1 MHLRIN
7 LRTGAGSR
15 SPPLYPLCLA
25 RSRHRCQ
32 PSGLLALNSEYT
44 CRLLLT
50 LGAAN
55 TGAAI
60 SMIRAAANSL
70 FMTLAPYQGVI
81 VSTWTFIEPANL
93 RSDCEYESSER
104 GFCYLWCW
112 GPAIPK
118 SGQGPAFRVVSS
130 YASALPE
137 QLCACRLA
145 PPCTRRERVTR
156 PRGEDHEDLRAA
168 RQSLRVAGPGCLC
181 RSTAQ
186 PLREPIAGARRRP
199 KLSEFSRTLADT
211 FTGVTPTRTRRSAR
225 VMHRGR
231 ASD

>member
-1 MHLRIN
+1 M
-7 LRTGAGSR
+7 
-15 SPPLYPLCLA
+15 
-25 RSRHRCQ
+25 
-32 PSGLLALNSEYT
+32 
-44 CRLLLT
+44 
-50 LGAAN
+50 
-55 TGAAI
+55 
-60 SMIRAAANSL
+60 
-70 FMTLAPYQGVI
+70 
-81 VSTWTFIEPANL
+81 NL
-93 RSDCEYESSER
+93 RSVGS
-104 GFCYLWCW
+104 CYLWCW

-211 FTGVTPTRTRRSAR
+211 FTRVTPTRTRRSAR

-231 ASD
+231 ASDYGAVVLFNAWLVGSFGSASSARERGGRGRVAPDGNQRSAISRCRGHTAPCAGHR

>member
-1 MHLRIN
+1 M
-7 LRTGAGSR
+7 
-15 SPPLYPLCLA
+15 
-25 RSRHRCQ
+25 
-32 PSGLLALNSEYT
+32 
-44 CRLLLT
+44 
-50 LGAAN
+50 
-55 TGAAI
+55 
-60 SMIRAAANSL
+60 
-70 FMTLAPYQGVI
+70 
-81 VSTWTFIEPANL
+81 NL
-93 RSDCEYESSER
+93 RSVGS
-104 GFCYLWCW
+104 CYLWCW

-199 KLSEFSRTLADT
+199 ELSEFSPTLANTSPSDADENAT
-211 FTGVTPTRTRRSAR
+211 HCPGYASRACERLRRGGTLRRLACR
-225 VMHRGR
+225 LFRFGKGCPLCPG
-231 ASD
+231 

>member
-7 LRTGAGSR
+7 LRTGPGSR

-44 CRLLLT
+44 CRLLLA

-93 RSDCEYESSER
+93 RSAVGLRTDESSKR
-104 GFCYLWCW
+104 GFLLFMVL
-112 GPAIPK
+112 GASHSEIRPG
-118 SGQGPAFRVVSS
+118 SRVS
-130 YASALPE
+130 
-137 QLCACRLA
+137 
-145 PPCTRRERVTR
+145 
-156 PRGEDHEDLRAA
+156 
-168 RQSLRVAGPGCLC
+168 
-181 RSTAQ
+181 
-186 PLREPIAGARRRP
+186 PISWL
-199 KLSEFSRTLADT
+199 K
-211 FTGVTPTRTRRSAR
+211 
-225 VMHRGR
+225 
-231 ASD
+231 